1 MYTQKTTVKMTGR
14 KYYSIF
20 EILQSS
26 KTSKTIV
33 NIRLAA
39 NRVVKCQALYV
50 RSRLWSAVD
59 AKNANNFLLRP
70 GKDTTSAITT
80 KNIVKAESYIF
91 CQRFETVF
99 YK

>member
-26 KTSKTIV
+26 KTIV
-33 NIRLAA
+33 NIRFAA

>member
-1 MYTQKTTVKMTGR
+1 MTGR

-26 KTSKTIV
+26 KTIV
-33 NIRLAA
+33 NIRFAG
-39 NRVVKCQALYV
+39 NGVVKCQALYV